1 MKWKRHRAIARAIS
15 QEFGLPYDL
24 ERALS
29 DGSVEPDRRPDPL
42 LRFGKHRRGYV
53 VRAPHHHP
61 HTGTVMGHAWMA
73 RRAYLQGNYYWALRS
88 LGRALHYVQDKSVHT
103 GFMFLSHDSREEA
116 IARMDPPLEA
126 VVRGM
131 DMAVSSPDFVRKCI
145 IKVRPRRNAKDAMYE
160 ATLYSSAIFASVFT
174 SPGTTERFLSDYR
187 RAVRRRRLRWLSA
200 AGTIAL
206 SILAAI
212 MFDSP
217 IIVVPGTVMAAAFLA
232 IDPHFHRLKGEAE
245 WFGVR

>member
-1 MKWKRHRAIARAIS
+1 
-15 QEFGLPYDL
+15 
-24 ERALS
+24 
-29 DGSVEPDRRPDPL
+29 
-42 LRFGKHRRGYV
+42 
-53 VRAPHHHP
+53 
-61 HTGTVMGHAWMA
+61 
-73 RRAYLQGNYYWALRS
+73 
-88 LGRALHYVQDKSVHT
+88 
-103 GFMFLSHDSREEA
+103 
-116 IARMDPPLEA
+116 
-126 VVRGM
+126 
-131 DMAVSSPDFVRKCI
+131 MAVSSPDLLGSI

-174 SPGTTERFLSDYR
+174 SPEATGRFLVDYR
-187 RAVRRRRLRWLSA
+187 KAVRRRRLRWLSA